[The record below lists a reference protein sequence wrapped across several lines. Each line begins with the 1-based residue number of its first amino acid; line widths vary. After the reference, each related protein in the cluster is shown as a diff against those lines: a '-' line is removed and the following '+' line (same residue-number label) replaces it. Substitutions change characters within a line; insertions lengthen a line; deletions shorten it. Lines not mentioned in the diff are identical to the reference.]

1 MTSQTGT
8 QTIILNILPDI
19 LKSKDNNTMKLGQLI
34 EYKMRN
40 IFLQK
45 SYKKWGWETSSGP
58 LFLFKKNFIWGKSK
72 WLAPYF

>member
-19 LKSKDNNTMKLGQLI
+19 LKSKDNMTMKLGQLI
-34 EYKMRN
+34 EYKVRN

-45 SYKKWGWETSSGP
+45 SYKK
-58 LFLFKKNFIWGKSK
+58 
-72 WLAPYF
+72 